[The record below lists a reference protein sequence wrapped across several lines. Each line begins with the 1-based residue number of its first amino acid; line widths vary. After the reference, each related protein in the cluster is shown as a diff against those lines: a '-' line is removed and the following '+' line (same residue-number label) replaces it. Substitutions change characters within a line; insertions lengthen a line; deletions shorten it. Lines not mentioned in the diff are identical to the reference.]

1 MIGLYYIHSHRLHWH
16 WVTIRCLTNY
26 SNILNYVFS
35 YIIHCILIIDLLK
48 LLIDR
53 FIATV
58 MPRQREGVLQ
68 IVIRFHRH
76 SKAIIHEYLRAQAYT
91 FNLVQSSC
99 HVCLRDLFLG
109 TSADTDQR

>member
-35 YIIHCILIIDLLK
+35 YIIHCIIIIDLLK

-58 MPRQREGVLQ
+58 MQRQREGRAAWLTNDMPNNLQ
-68 IVIRFHRH
+68 ICKGVRLAGTG
-76 SKAIIHEYLRAQAYT
+76 SDNNVQPSLQA
-91 FNLVQSSC
+91 SC
-99 HVCLRDLFLG
+99 KL
-109 TSADTDQR
+109 S